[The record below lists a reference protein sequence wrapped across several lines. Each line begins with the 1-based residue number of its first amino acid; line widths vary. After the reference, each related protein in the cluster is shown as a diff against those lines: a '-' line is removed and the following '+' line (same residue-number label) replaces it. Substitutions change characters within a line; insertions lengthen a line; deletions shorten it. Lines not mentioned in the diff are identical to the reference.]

1 MRSLKQ
7 FLVIILILAA
17 VIAIIDRWPSAS
29 PESTASMARAVTRI
43 VDGDSL
49 YLQGIKPQI
58 RLFGVDAPERDEAGY
73 RAATDTLR
81 RLVESQRLRCD
92 QVDQDRY
99 ERIIGRCFL
108 VNGQEVNRIMI
119 ESGTAKEY
127 CRFSKRPLWT
137 LLRPFLRVA
146 EAHFALSRIRPPGV
160 LPSTRFAGPSLALR
174 SFR

>member
-1 MRSLKQ
+1 MSRVVS
-7 FLVIILILAA
+7 
-17 VIAIIDRWPSAS
+17 
-29 PESTASMARAVTRI
+29 RI

-108 VNGQEVNRIMI
+108 ANGQEVNRIMI

-127 CRFSKRPLWT
+127 CRFSR
-137 LLRPFLRVA
+137 
-146 EAHFALSRIRPPGV
+146 GV
-160 LPSTRFAGPSLALR
+160 YGHC
-174 SFR
+174 